1 MDTDLYFWLSVL
13 WAFLIIICFFDNL
26 LIVWAIVQNRNL
38 RGPCFVLIGISSY
51 ADSIQVFGLAPK
63 IFTYFLFGLKPMDAR
78 TCLYIELIPLTF
90 NGVSNFT
97 VISIALDRLFASV
110 SPSMYARKN
119 IPAYYAVH
127 FVLIAGYTA
136 LQLSHLLRY
145 FDDGEVHCTMSPI
158 FMGYARVLWFLQ
170 AMLTYAASVVIYFTV
185 AIIIRYRTITLKETR
200 LFHSLMYIFLSM
212 LCGYFLTCFLG
223 VLSGGELREEREQ
236 LTMDML
242 IGTPMLIS
250 LCLNYFIYYLT
261 SAELRRTFQ
270 YQLRLFRVMNNI
282 PLITPVHSFTTSSTA
297 NSDKNYQNNAH
308 SQRHQ
313 KK

>member
-110 SPSMYARKN
+110 SPS
-119 IPAYYAVH
+119 I
-127 FVLIAGYTA
+127 
-136 LQLSHLLRY
+136 
-145 FDDGEVHCTMSPI
+145 EVHCTMSPI

-261 SAELRRTFQ
+261 SW
-270 YQLRLFRVMNNI
+270 
-282 PLITPVHSFTTSSTA
+282 TS
-297 NSDKNYQNNAH
+297 
-308 SQRHQ
+308 RH
-313 KK
+313 